1 MKIWI
6 DGDSCPKPIK
16 QILFKA
22 SQNRKIML
30 FIVANH
36 FSVIPNSNFIKRILV
51 TQGFD
56 AADNYIVNNLLA
68 KDLVITNDII
78 LANQAID
85 KQALVLNTRGTLY
98 TKNNIKQALDIR
110 NLNESLR
117 SSGVQTGGPSE
128 LTSREVHNFSNH
140 LDKIITQNSPKLG
153 DCSCS

>member
-1 MKIWI
+1 MQIWI

-22 SQNRKIML
+22 AQNRKIML

-36 FSVIPNSNFIKRILV
+36 FAIIPNSNFIKRILV

-56 AADNYIVNNLLA
+56 AADNYIVSHVSA

-85 KQALVLNTRGTLY
+85 RQAVVLNTRGILY
-98 TKNNIKQALDIR
+98 TENNIKQALNIR

-128 LTSREVHNFSNH
+128 LSAKEIQNFSNH
-140 LDKIITQNSPKLG
+140 LDRIIARLN
-153 DCSCS
+153 